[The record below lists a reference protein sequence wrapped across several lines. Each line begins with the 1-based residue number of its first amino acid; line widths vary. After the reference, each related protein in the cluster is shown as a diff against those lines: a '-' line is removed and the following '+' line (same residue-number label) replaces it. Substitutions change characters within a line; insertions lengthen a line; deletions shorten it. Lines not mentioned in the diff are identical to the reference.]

1 MEFVQIFTSV
11 RSKKEAMRISDRLVR
26 SRLAGCA
33 QVLGPVESTF
43 MWNGKV
49 VKEREWICIVKAA
62 AALYEEIEREIIS
75 AHSYEVPEIISFRVW
90 KGSDNYLKWLRGVT
104 LKVQSSRTR
113 MR

>member
-11 RSKKEAMRISDRLVR
+11 RLKKEAMHISDRLVR
-26 SRLAGCA
+26 SGLVGCA

-49 VKEREWICIVKAA
+49 VKEKEWICIVKAA
-62 AALYEEIEREIIS
+62 AALYEEIEKEIIS
-75 AHSYEVPEIISFRVW
+75 IHNYEVPEIISFEVW
-90 KGSDNYLKWLRGVT
+90 KGSDNYLKWLRGAT
-104 LKVQSSRTR
+104 LKVQSSRKR